1 MSLYTLSPSQLPV
14 YANGPTIPD
23 ALLMDLRGRKA
34 GEKVMASQ
42 VELNDG
48 LTLVSGKVL
57 TPVSTVSTDAGE
69 WKYAG
74 EVLGRGAGGDWD
86 TATGRRGVAVLH
98 SLRAPAFHHHRQR
111 SKVRTFAV
119 ARLLGSRRGMSAEEE
134 PAAGGGAA
142 GGKAAGAAATGG
154 AKSAAGGASATP
166 GQAAGAGKGGDKKAG
181 GGDKK

>member
-1 MSLYTLSPSQLPV
+1 MRW
-14 YANGPTIPD
+14 
-23 ALLMDLRGRKA
+23 RGTRQ
-34 GEKVMASQ
+34 G
-42 VELNDG
+42 
-48 LTLVSGKVL
+48 
-57 TPVSTVSTDAGE
+57 
-69 WKYAG
+69 
-74 EVLGRGAGGDWD
+74 GRGDWD
-86 TATGRRGVAVLH
+86 TATGRLGVAVLH
-98 SLRAPAFHHHRQR
+98 SLRAPTFHHHRQR

-166 GQAAGAGKGGDKKAG
+166 GPGQAAGAGKGGDKKAG